1 MLLQIAPAVDT
12 AAVMDMAAA
21 VVQTKEKIPIM
32 DLAIKGGWIMIP
44 IVLLLLVSIYVFV
57 ERWIVISK
65 ASKNEAGLMY
75 SIRDYILDGR
85 LDSAK
90 TLCCNTDTPTARII
104 EKGIDRV
111 GKPIENIKSAM
122 EDAGNLEV
130 AKLERRISWL
140 STTAGAAPMLGF
152 LGTVTGMVRVFFDM
166 ASKGNNIEVGTLATP
181 SRIVAETLAGTPFRF
196 DALSGPS
203 FAAEVMRGLP
213 TAVVLAGREADLVR
227 RLRDLLSGPR
237 FRCYSSAD
245 VMGVEMGGALKN
257 ISIGCASAAHGK
269 KQLHN
274 VQPDGKWPAGEGFME
289 RMADAGKAI
298 AEHFGPHIVY
308 INVLRNMSIDCD
320 CAGVA
325 ASTPTMPDLGIF
337 ASADLLAIDQA
348 SIDLVYAMP
357 DFMKHT
363 LVKRIKS
370 RKGLRQL
377 SAMKALGLGTGE
389 YRIVRVLEKKPGQRP
404 LEDGTDE
411 V

>member
-32 DLAIKGGWIMIP
+32 DLAVKGGWIMIP

-166 ASKGNNIEVGTLATP
+166 ASKGNNIEVGTLADGMYQAMVTTVAGLIVGIIAYICYNF
-181 SRIVAETLAGTPFRF
+181 IVARINQATHVFESR
-196 DALSGPS
+196 S
-203 FAAEVMRGLP
+203 AEFM
-213 TAVVLAGREADLVR
+213 
-227 RLRDLLSGPR
+227 DLLNEP
-237 FRCYSSAD
+237 
-245 VMGVEMGGALKN
+245 E
-257 ISIGCASAAHGK
+257 
-269 KQLHN
+269 
-274 VQPDGKWPAGEGFME
+274 
-289 RMADAGKAI
+289 
-298 AEHFGPHIVY
+298 
-308 INVLRNMSIDCD
+308 
-320 CAGVA
+320 
-325 ASTPTMPDLGIF
+325 
-337 ASADLLAIDQA
+337 
-348 SIDLVYAMP
+348 
-357 DFMKHT
+357 
-363 LVKRIKS
+363 
-370 RKGLRQL
+370 
-377 SAMKALGLGTGE
+377 
-389 YRIVRVLEKKPGQRP
+389 
-404 LEDGTDE
+404 
-411 V
+411 

>member
-166 ASKGNNIEVGTLATP
+166 ASKGNNIEVGTLADGMYQAMVTTVAGLIVGIIAYICYNF
-181 SRIVAETLAGTPFRF
+181 IVARINQATHVFESR
-196 DALSGPS
+196 S
-203 FAAEVMRGLP
+203 AEFM
-213 TAVVLAGREADLVR
+213 
-227 RLRDLLSGPR
+227 DLLNEP
-237 FRCYSSAD
+237 
-245 VMGVEMGGALKN
+245 E
-257 ISIGCASAAHGK
+257 
-269 KQLHN
+269 
-274 VQPDGKWPAGEGFME
+274 
-289 RMADAGKAI
+289 
-298 AEHFGPHIVY
+298 
-308 INVLRNMSIDCD
+308 
-320 CAGVA
+320 
-325 ASTPTMPDLGIF
+325 
-337 ASADLLAIDQA
+337 
-348 SIDLVYAMP
+348 
-357 DFMKHT
+357 
-363 LVKRIKS
+363 
-370 RKGLRQL
+370 
-377 SAMKALGLGTGE
+377 
-389 YRIVRVLEKKPGQRP
+389 
-404 LEDGTDE
+404 
-411 V
+411 

>member
-90 TLCCNTDTPTARII
+90 TLCCNTDTPTAHII
-104 EKGIDRV
+104 EKGLDRV

-166 ASKGNNIEVGTLATP
+166 ASKGNNIEVGTLADGMYQAMVTTVAGLIVGIIAYICYNF
-181 SRIVAETLAGTPFRF
+181 IVARINQATHVFESR
-196 DALSGPS
+196 S
-203 FAAEVMRGLP
+203 AEFM
-213 TAVVLAGREADLVR
+213 
-227 RLRDLLSGPR
+227 DLLNEP
-237 FRCYSSAD
+237 
-245 VMGVEMGGALKN
+245 E
-257 ISIGCASAAHGK
+257 
-269 KQLHN
+269 
-274 VQPDGKWPAGEGFME
+274 
-289 RMADAGKAI
+289 
-298 AEHFGPHIVY
+298 
-308 INVLRNMSIDCD
+308 
-320 CAGVA
+320 
-325 ASTPTMPDLGIF
+325 
-337 ASADLLAIDQA
+337 
-348 SIDLVYAMP
+348 
-357 DFMKHT
+357 
-363 LVKRIKS
+363 
-370 RKGLRQL
+370 
-377 SAMKALGLGTGE
+377 
-389 YRIVRVLEKKPGQRP
+389 
-404 LEDGTDE
+404 
-411 V
+411 

>member
-32 DLAIKGGWIMIP
+32 DLAIQGGWIMIP

-90 TLCCNTDTPTARII
+90 TLCCNTDTPTAHII

-166 ASKGNNIEVGTLATP
+166 ASKGNNIEVGTLADGMYQAMVTTVAGLIVGIIAYICYNF
-181 SRIVAETLAGTPFRF
+181 IVARINQATHVFESR
-196 DALSGPS
+196 S
-203 FAAEVMRGLP
+203 AEFM
-213 TAVVLAGREADLVR
+213 
-227 RLRDLLSGPR
+227 DLLNEP
-237 FRCYSSAD
+237 
-245 VMGVEMGGALKN
+245 E
-257 ISIGCASAAHGK
+257 
-269 KQLHN
+269 
-274 VQPDGKWPAGEGFME
+274 
-289 RMADAGKAI
+289 
-298 AEHFGPHIVY
+298 
-308 INVLRNMSIDCD
+308 
-320 CAGVA
+320 
-325 ASTPTMPDLGIF
+325 
-337 ASADLLAIDQA
+337 
-348 SIDLVYAMP
+348 
-357 DFMKHT
+357 
-363 LVKRIKS
+363 
-370 RKGLRQL
+370 
-377 SAMKALGLGTGE
+377 
-389 YRIVRVLEKKPGQRP
+389 
-404 LEDGTDE
+404 
-411 V
+411 

>member
-65 ASKNEAGLMY
+65 ASKNETGLMY

-90 TLCCNTDTPTARII
+90 TLCCNTDTPTAHII

-166 ASKGNNIEVGTLATP
+166 ASKGNNIEVGTLADGMYQAMVTTVAGLIVGIIAYICYNF
-181 SRIVAETLAGTPFRF
+181 IVARINQATHVFESR
-196 DALSGPS
+196 S
-203 FAAEVMRGLP
+203 AEFM
-213 TAVVLAGREADLVR
+213 
-227 RLRDLLSGPR
+227 DLLNEP
-237 FRCYSSAD
+237 
-245 VMGVEMGGALKN
+245 E
-257 ISIGCASAAHGK
+257 
-269 KQLHN
+269 
-274 VQPDGKWPAGEGFME
+274 
-289 RMADAGKAI
+289 
-298 AEHFGPHIVY
+298 
-308 INVLRNMSIDCD
+308 
-320 CAGVA
+320 
-325 ASTPTMPDLGIF
+325 
-337 ASADLLAIDQA
+337 
-348 SIDLVYAMP
+348 
-357 DFMKHT
+357 
-363 LVKRIKS
+363 
-370 RKGLRQL
+370 
-377 SAMKALGLGTGE
+377 
-389 YRIVRVLEKKPGQRP
+389 
-404 LEDGTDE
+404 
-411 V
+411 

>member
-65 ASKNEAGLMY
+65 ASKNETGLMY

-90 TLCCNTDTPTARII
+90 TLCCNTDTPTAHII

-130 AKLERRISWL
+130 AKLEKRISWL

-166 ASKGNNIEVGTLATP
+166 ASKGNNIEVGTLADGMYQAMVTTVAGLIVGIIAYICYNF
-181 SRIVAETLAGTPFRF
+181 IVARINQATHVFESR
-196 DALSGPS
+196 S
-203 FAAEVMRGLP
+203 AEFM
-213 TAVVLAGREADLVR
+213 
-227 RLRDLLSGPR
+227 DLLNEP
-237 FRCYSSAD
+237 
-245 VMGVEMGGALKN
+245 E
-257 ISIGCASAAHGK
+257 
-269 KQLHN
+269 
-274 VQPDGKWPAGEGFME
+274 
-289 RMADAGKAI
+289 
-298 AEHFGPHIVY
+298 
-308 INVLRNMSIDCD
+308 
-320 CAGVA
+320 
-325 ASTPTMPDLGIF
+325 
-337 ASADLLAIDQA
+337 
-348 SIDLVYAMP
+348 
-357 DFMKHT
+357 
-363 LVKRIKS
+363 
-370 RKGLRQL
+370 
-377 SAMKALGLGTGE
+377 
-389 YRIVRVLEKKPGQRP
+389 
-404 LEDGTDE
+404 
-411 V
+411 

>member
-12 AAVMDMAAA
+12 AAVMDM
-21 VVQTKEKIPIM
+21 TKEKIPIM

-90 TLCCNTDTPTARII
+90 TLCCNTDTPTAHII

-166 ASKGNNIEVGTLATP
+166 ASKGNNIEVGTLADGMYQAMVTTVAGLIVGIIAYICYNF
-181 SRIVAETLAGTPFRF
+181 IVARINQATHVFESR
-196 DALSGPS
+196 S
-203 FAAEVMRGLP
+203 AEFM
-213 TAVVLAGREADLVR
+213 
-227 RLRDLLSGPR
+227 DLLNEP
-237 FRCYSSAD
+237 
-245 VMGVEMGGALKN
+245 E
-257 ISIGCASAAHGK
+257 
-269 KQLHN
+269 
-274 VQPDGKWPAGEGFME
+274 
-289 RMADAGKAI
+289 
-298 AEHFGPHIVY
+298 
-308 INVLRNMSIDCD
+308 
-320 CAGVA
+320 
-325 ASTPTMPDLGIF
+325 
-337 ASADLLAIDQA
+337 
-348 SIDLVYAMP
+348 
-357 DFMKHT
+357 
-363 LVKRIKS
+363 
-370 RKGLRQL
+370 
-377 SAMKALGLGTGE
+377 
-389 YRIVRVLEKKPGQRP
+389 
-404 LEDGTDE
+404 
-411 V
+411 